1 MPWSNTVWGWG
12 AACSLGAGVVRGGEP
27 GLGHHIC
34 GQTRAVETDLGA
46 AGVVLAAAAGAAVGG
61 AGGTRAAPGGA
72 TDAAQTVNDGNASRG
87 DPPAAE
93 PGPQRRAAHNPD
105 AKPGEE
111 HPGEATFKLTVNVPV
126 SLHQRA
132 AGVVR
137 YAEMTGEPEEI
148 LSLTD
153 LVRNALAELVT
164 HYEKKYNEGAPFPTP
179 KRLRRGR
186 R

>member
-1 MPWSNTVWGWG
+1 M
-12 AACSLGAGVVRGGEP
+12 GAGVVRGGEP

-34 GQTRAVETDLGA
+34 GQTRSVETDLGA
-46 AGVVLAAAAGAAVGG
+46 AGVVLAAAAGAAVGR

-72 TDAAQTVNDGNASRG
+72 TDTAQTVNDGNASEG

-93 PGPQRRAAHNPD
+93 PGPQCRAAHNPD

-111 HPGEATFKLTVNVPV
+111 HPGEATFKLTVNVAV

-132 AGVVR
+132 SGVVR

-164 HYEKKYNEGAPFPTP
+164 HYEKKWVWLFWSDTRERVLMRAVPLP
-179 KRLRRGR
+179 GR
-186 R
+186 TVWH